1 MISKP
6 ILSTNKRKMS
16 WLEYFFT
23 HCIPTGFKN
32 IKDSFYFWVKL
43 LQGDFEDYRIY
54 NGRTYTYSDQ
64 ELFELLR
71 SDFWYSL
78 EDDILDKEFLEYLI
92 GLSEDVE
99 SGVVETIPWSETD
112 YDELIN
118 LVGDENLD

>member
-1 MISKP
+1 
-6 ILSTNKRKMS
+6 MS

-54 NGRTYTYSDQ
+54 NGRTYKYSDQ

-78 EDDILDKEFLEYLI
+78 EEDILEKEFLEYLI
-92 GLSEDVE
+92 GLAEDVE
-99 SGVVETIPWSETD
+99 SGVVETIPWSEMD

-118 LVGDENLD
+118 PIGDENLD